1 MTCVSQDPTHPPFN
15 NNQFVSGTNYGNA
28 HHPQAC
34 GDCQDNPDRTG
45 PLYHDVGP
53 LPATDYLIG
62 PDKGFGR
69 RDLRPVDQSQM
80 HGRYG
85 MQLHGCYFPAICSN
99 GCIAAIPN
107 AVRDRLNQLLHLE
120 EGHNWLKVVP

>member
-1 MTCVSQDPTHPPFN
+1 MTCESQDPTHPRFN
-15 NNQFVSGTNYGNA
+15 SNEFVSGHNDSSTCA
-28 HHPQAC
+28 
-34 GDCQDNPDRTG
+34 DCQNNPDRTG
-45 PLYHDVGP
+45 RSYHDIGP
-53 LPATDYLIG
+53 LPATDYLVG

-69 RDLRPVDQSQM
+69 RDLKPVDPSQ

-85 MQLHGCYFPAICSN
+85 MQLHGCYVPATCSN

-107 AVRDRLNQLLHLE
+107 SVRDRLNQLLHLE